1 MVVATI
7 AELPVVQRPALP
19 VPLPPSSP
27 PLPREQVH
35 DALRAYRSGDLD
47 VDALIAIIDQC
58 GEQLETPIAD
68 AAVQELDD
76 FRWAIQHA
84 ARAHDRL
91 TRRLAQAAWLRAF
104 PHGAD
109 AQPHPLTVAFG
120 PRRAEVPVTALLDAL
135 GQLRIDERLVA
146 QAASHRAEI

>member
-1 MVVATI
+1 M
-7 AELPVVQRPALP
+7 QRPALP
-19 VPLPPSSP
+19 VPLPPSHP
-27 PLPREQVH
+27 PIPSEPVF

-47 VDALIAIIDQC
+47 ADELIAIVDSA
-58 GEQLETPIAD
+58 GDELEAAIAG
-68 AAVQELDD
+68 AAVQEFDD